1 MYKTDRA
8 PRAPG
13 VVRNTSQ
20 RGLPGAA
27 PAESITALG
36 YLSLRPPG
44 PSDPE
49 LRHQQATIQ
58 EFCARRGWRL
68 VSVPV
73 EVESPAGRRLGRPSL
88 AHAIGRLWRGDA
100 DCLVVAHIERLCPT
114 VAELG
119 GILDAVHEVNAR
131 LVSLEPQPDTGTQVG
146 RAAAHQ
152 LTRMSPR
159 ERRRRAAMTFAAR
172 AKLDAPNAIPPDV
185 KRRIVP
191 LRSAGLTL
199 QTIAD
204 ELNDDGIRAVPGG
217 ARWRPSSMPGH
228 PAAREGGREVRV
240 VIADEDRRMRN
251 ELRAALR
258 NGGLSVVGQA
268 GDALQAAYLA
278 ARCDPDVILVDLTL
292 PPGGGVAAMR
302 ELAKA
307 APGARVVLL
316 AGADDDEAGLAALAE
331 GAAGYLSREI
341 DRGSLARAVG
351 RVVAGEAAISR
362 AMAGRVV
369 ERLRELS
376 RGSARMRPVRSPLTP
391 REWEV
396 LDLLAVGAST
406 AEIAGQ
412 LVVAPDTVRS
422 HIRQILRKLDVHS
435 RREAI
440 EIAEQLRRQPD

>member
-1 MYKTDRA
+1 MT
-8 PRAPG
+8 
-13 VVRNTSQ
+13 
-20 RGLPGAA
+20 
-27 PAESITALG
+27 AEV
-36 YLSLRPPG
+36 
-44 PSDPE
+44 D
-49 LRHQQATIQ
+49 
-58 EFCARRGWRL
+58 
-68 VSVPV
+68 
-73 EVESPAGRRLGRPSL
+73 SPAGRDRGRRSL
-88 AHAIGRLWRGDA
+88 AHAIERLRRGDTH
-100 DCLVVAHIERLCPT
+100 CLVVAHIERLRPS

-119 GILDAVHEVNAR
+119 GILDTVNEANAR
-131 LVSLEPQPDTGTQVG
+131 LVSLEPQLDTGTQVG

-152 LTRMSPR
+152 LTRISTW
-159 ERRRRAAMTFAAR
+159 ERLRRAAMPSAAR
-172 AKLDAPNAIPPDV
+172 AKVDAPNAIPPDV
-185 KRRIVP
+185 KRRIVR

-217 ARWRPSSMPGH
+217 ARWRPSSMPRH
-228 PAAREGGREVRV
+228 PAARAGGREVRV
-240 VIADEDRRMRN
+240 VIADGDRRRRN

-258 NGGLSVVGQA
+258 DGGVSVVGQA
-268 GDALQAAYLA
+268 GDASQAAYLA
-278 ARCDPDVILVDLTL
+278 TRCDPDVILADTTL

-302 ELAKA
+302 ELAQA

-316 AGADDDEAGLAALAE
+316 AGAGDDEAGLAALAE

-351 RVVAGEAAISR
+351 RVVAGEPAISR
-362 AMAGRVV
+362 AMARRVI

-396 LDLLAVGAST
+396 LDLLAAGAST

-412 LVVAPDTVRS
+412 LIVAPDTVRS
-422 HIRQILRKLDVHS
+422 HVRQILRKLHVHS

-440 EIAEQLRRQPD
+440 EIAEQLRRRPN